1 MEEGLEGGQEEAWEK
16 EREEGREEA
25 WAEVVMVRVV
35 VTDSAGA
42 WAEAELEVGFVAATG
57 DRGAERAV
65 GGAAT
70 AAAGL
75 EAR

>member
-1 MEEGLEGGQEEAWEK
+1 
-16 EREEGREEA
+16 
-25 WAEVVMVRVV
+25 VMVRVV